1 MKVLRV
7 LAVVPIWFL
16 LIADASPSPIPQG
29 ANLVLDTAAGQA
41 GTRITVTGSGWF
53 GHQKMDLYW
62 DSPNKVAASVET
74 DRNGNFT
81 QVVTPYPGDRIELH
95 DLCASIPPKPCA
107 TFNLQG
113 PPSPAP
119 AESPS
124 PATSSAPSPSPTPS
138 TSFASSALQRD
149 RSVSGLDVITKPP
162 FVFLPIIGLLG
173 LLAALA
179 YWVLIRGLDRSERL
193 PALPSATVVH
203 RSARPDIERPATPS
217 SRSAPTREMEP
228 PPSNVPP
235 PGPSETPKPPA
246 Y

>member
-7 LAVVPIWFL
+7 LAVVPVCFL
-16 LIADASPSPIPQG
+16 LVAAESPSPIPQG

-74 DRNGNFT
+74 DRNGTFT
-81 QVVTPYPGDRIELH
+81 QVVTPYQGDRIELH
-95 DLCASIPPKPCA
+95 QLCASIPPHPCA
-107 TFNLQG
+107 NFTLQG

-119 AESPS
+119 AETPSPS
-124 PATSSAPSPSPTPS
+124 PSSSPSSSPTPS

-149 RSVSGLDVITKPP
+149 RSVSGLEVITKPP

-179 YWVLIRGLDRSERL
+179 YWVLMRGLDRSERL

-203 RSARPDIERPATPS
+203 KSARPDIERPTAAPP
-217 SRSAPTREMEP
+217 RSAPAREMEP
-228 PPSNVPP
+228 PPYNVPP